1 MILVN
6 KLNNRKFNKIGFIGT
21 GIMAN
26 PMCVHP
32 LNSNYELY
40 IFNRSKEK
48 ASNLL
53 KLGAHWCSNP
63 KEVAL
68 KSELIITIVGFPE
81 DVTRVYFGPDGIFEG
96 IRPDTILIDMT
107 TSKPQIAIDIY
118 EKAKDKNAFSLDA
131 PVSGGQKGAIEG
143 KLAIMVGGQ
152 REIFDKVL
160 PIFNILGENISYMGK
175 AGAGQHTKMSNQI
188 LIASTMVGVVESLL
202 YGYKAGIN
210 LDEIINV
217 IGKGAAASWS
227 INNLGRKIANKNF
240 DPGFYIKH
248 FIKDMG
254 IALQEA
260 KNMNLSLPGLSL
272 VYQFYMSAK
281 AMGFE
286 NLGTQGLY
294 KVFERMN
301 DL

>member
-1 MILVN
+1 M
-6 KLNNRKFNKIGFIGT
+6 G
-21 GIMAN
+21 N
-26 PMCVHP
+26 PMCRHL

-40 IFNRSKEK
+40 IFNRSKKK
-48 ASNLL
+48 AQNLL
-53 KLGAHWCSNP
+53 ELGAHWSSNP

-68 KSELIITIVGFPE
+68 KSDLIVTILGFPK
-81 DVTRVYFGPDGIFEG
+81 DVTQVYFGPDGIFEG
-96 IRPDTILIDMT
+96 IKPNSILVDMT
-107 TSKPQIAIDIY
+107 TSKPQIAIDINK
-118 EKAKDKNAFSLDA
+118 KAKEKNASSLDA

-143 KLAIMVGGQ
+143 KLAIMVGGS
-152 REIFDKVL
+152 REIFDIIL
-160 PIFNILGENISYMGK
+160 PIFEILGNNIAYMGK

-188 LIASTMVGVVESLL
+188 LISSTMVGVVESLL

-210 LDEIINV
+210 LDDIINV

-227 INNLGRKIANKNF
+227 INNLGRQIASKNF

-260 KNMNLSLPGLSL
+260 QNMNLSLPGLSM

-301 DL
+301 NV

>member
-1 MILVN
+1 MGN
-6 KLNNRKFNKIGFIGT
+6 S
-21 GIMAN
+21 
-26 PMCVHP
+26 MCVHL

-48 ASNLL
+48 AQNLIE
-53 KLGAHWCSNP
+53 LGAHWCVNP
-63 KEVAL
+63 KEIAL
-68 KSELIITIVGFPE
+68 KSKLIITIVGFPK
-81 DVTRVYFGPDGIFEG
+81 DVTQVYFGPDGIFEG
-96 IRPDTILIDMT
+96 IQLNSILVDMT
-107 TSKPQIAIDIY
+107 TSKPQIAIEIY
-118 EKAKDKNAFSLDA
+118 EKAKEKEAYSLDA

-143 KLAIMVGGQ
+143 KLAIMVGGD
-152 REIFDKVL
+152 REIFDQIL
-160 PIFNILGENISYMGK
+160 PIFEILGDNIAYMGK
-175 AGAGQHTKMSNQI
+175 EGAGQHTKMSNQI

-210 LDEIINV
+210 LDDIINV

-227 INNLGRKIANKNF
+227 INNLGRQIASKNF

-301 DL
+301 NL

>member
-1 MILVN
+1 M
-6 KLNNRKFNKIGFIGT
+6 NNRKYNKIGFIGT
-21 GIMAN
+21 GIMGN
-26 PMCVHP
+26 PMCAHL

-40 IFNRSKEK
+40 VFNRSKEK
-48 ASNLL
+48 VLNLIE
-53 KLGAHWCSNP
+53 LGAHWCVNL

-68 KSELIITIVGFPE
+68 KSDLIITIVGFPK
-81 DVTRVYFGPDGIFEG
+81 DVTQVYFGPDGIFEG
-96 IRPDTILIDMT
+96 IKPHSILVDMT
-107 TSKPQIAIDIY
+107 TSKPQIAADIY
-118 EKAKDKNAFSLDA
+118 KKAKEKNSFSLDA

-152 REIFDKVL
+152 REIFDNVL
-160 PIFNILGENISYMGK
+160 PIFEILGDNIAYMGK

-210 LDEIINV
+210 LDDIINV

-227 INNLGRKIANKNF
+227 INNLGRQIACKNF

-260 KNMNLSLPGLSL
+260 KNMNLSLPGLSMA
-272 VYQFYMSAK
+272 YQFYISAK

-294 KVFERMN
+294 KVLEKMN
-301 DL
+301 NL

>member
-1 MILVN
+1 M
-6 KLNNRKFNKIGFIGT
+6 G
-21 GIMAN
+21 N
-26 PMCVHP
+26 PMSVHL

-40 IFNRSKEK
+40 IYNRSKDK
-48 ASNLL
+48 AQNLL

-63 KEVAL
+63 KEVAS
-68 KSELIITIVGFPE
+68 KSDLIITIVGFPE
-81 DVTRVYFGPDGIFEG
+81 DVIHVYFGSDGIFEG
-96 IRPDTILIDMT
+96 IKPDSILIDMT
-107 TSKPQIAIDIY
+107 TSKPQIAIEIY
-118 EKAKDKNAFSLDA
+118 EKAKEKNAFSLDA

-152 REIFDKVL
+152 REIFVNVL

-210 LDEIINV
+210 LDDIINV

-227 INNLGRKIANKNF
+227 INNLGRKIASKNF

-301 DL
+301 NL

>member
-1 MILVN
+1 
-6 KLNNRKFNKIGFIGT
+6 
-21 GIMAN
+21 
-26 PMCVHP
+26 
-32 LNSNYELY
+32 
-40 IFNRSKEK
+40 
-48 ASNLL
+48 
-53 KLGAHWCSNP
+53 
-63 KEVAL
+63 
-68 KSELIITIVGFPE
+68 
-81 DVTRVYFGPDGIFEG
+81 
-96 IRPDTILIDMT
+96 
-107 TSKPQIAIDIY
+107 
-118 EKAKDKNAFSLDA
+118 
-131 PVSGGQKGAIEG
+131 
-143 KLAIMVGGQ
+143 MVGGQ
-152 REIFDKVL
+152 RDIFDSVL
-160 PIFNILGENISYMGK
+160 PIFEILGDNIAYMGK

-210 LDEIINV
+210 LDDSINV

-227 INNLGRKIANKNF
+227 INNLGRQIASKNF

-281 AMGFE
+281 ALGFE

-301 DL
+301 NL

>member
-1 MILVN
+1 MT
-6 KLNNRKFNKIGFIGT
+6 NRKYNKIGFIGT
-21 GIMAN
+21 GIMGN
-26 PMCVHP
+26 PMCVHL

-40 IFNRSKEK
+40 IFNRSKDK
-48 ASNLL
+48 AQNLI

-81 DVTRVYFGPDGIFEG
+81 DVIHVYFAQNGIFEG
-96 IRPDTILIDMT
+96 IRPNSILVDMT
-107 TSKPQIAIDIY
+107 TSKPQIAMEIF
-118 EKAKDKNAFSLDA
+118 EKAIEKNVFSLDA

-227 INNLGRKIANKNF
+227 INKKKKKIA
-240 DPGFYIKH
+240 
-248 FIKDMG
+248 
-254 IALQEA
+254 
-260 KNMNLSLPGLSL
+260 SL
-272 VYQFYMSAK
+272 
-281 AMGFE
+281 
-286 NLGTQGLY
+286 
-294 KVFERMN
+294 
-301 DL
+301 

>member
-1 MILVN
+1 M
-6 KLNNRKFNKIGFIGT
+6 NNRKFNRIGFVGT
-21 GIMAN
+21 GIMGN
-26 PMCVHP
+26 PMCSH
-32 LNSNYELY
+32 LLKSNYNLN

-48 ASNLL
+48 AQNLL
-53 KLGAHWCSNP
+53 ELGARWCLNP

-68 KSELIITIVGFPE
+68 KSDLIITIVGFPK
-81 DVTRVYFGPDGIFEG
+81 DVSQVYFGPDGIFEG
-96 IRPDTILIDMT
+96 IKPNSVILDMT
-107 TSKPQIAIDIY
+107 TSKPQLAIEIY
-118 EKAKDKNAFSLDA
+118 EKAKEKEAFSLDA

-143 KLAIMVGGQ
+143 KLTIMVGGD
-152 REIFDKVL
+152 REIFNQIL
-160 PIFNILGENISYMGK
+160 PIFEILGDNIAYMGK
-175 AGAGQHTKMSNQI
+175 SGSGQHTKMSNQI

-210 LDEIINV
+210 LDDIINV

-227 INNLGRKIANKNF
+227 INNLGRQIARKNF

-294 KVFERMN
+294 KVFERLN
-301 DL
+301 NL

>member
-1 MILVN
+1 M
-6 KLNNRKFNKIGFIGT
+6 G
-21 GIMAN
+21 N
-26 PMCVHP
+26 PMCLHL

-48 ASNLL
+48 AQNLID
-53 KLGAHWCSNP
+53 LGANWCSNP

-68 KSELIITIVGFPE
+68 RSNLIITIVGFPK
-81 DVTRVYFGPDGIFEG
+81 DVTQVYFGTDGIFEG
-96 IRPDTILIDMT
+96 INPNSILVDMT
-107 TSKPQIAIDIY
+107 TSEPQIANEIY
-118 EKAKDKNAFSLDA
+118 KKAKEKKSFSLDA

-152 REIFDKVL
+152 REIFDTVL
-160 PIFNILGENISYMGK
+160 PIFEILGDNIVYMGK
-175 AGAGQHTKMSNQI
+175 EGAGQHTKMSNQI

-210 LDEIINV
+210 LDDIINV

-227 INNLGRKIANKNF
+227 INNLGRQIAKKNF

-301 DL
+301 NI

>member
-1 MILVN
+1 M
-6 KLNNRKFNKIGFIGT
+6 G
-21 GIMAN
+21 N
-26 PMCVHP
+26 PMCTHL

-40 IFNRSKEK
+40 VFNRSKEK
-48 ASNLL
+48 AQNLIE
-53 KLGAHWCSNP
+53 LGAHWCANP

-68 KSELIITIVGFPE
+68 NSKLIITIVGFPK
-81 DVTRVYFGPDGIFEG
+81 DVTQVYFGSDGLFEG
-96 IRPDTILIDMT
+96 IKPKSILVDMT
-107 TSKPQIAIDIY
+107 TSKPQIADEIY
-118 EKAKDKNAFSLDA
+118 KKAKEKNSYSLDA

-152 REIFDKVL
+152 RDIFDSVL
-160 PIFNILGENISYMGK
+160 PIFELLGDNIAYMGK

-210 LDEIINV
+210 LDDIINV

-227 INNLGRKIANKNF
+227 INNLGRQIASKNF

-301 DL
+301 NL

>member
-1 MILVN
+1 M
-6 KLNNRKFNKIGFIGT
+6 G
-21 GIMAN
+21 N
-26 PMCVHP
+26 PMCTHL

-40 IFNRSKEK
+40 VFNRSKEK
-48 ASNLL
+48 AKNLIE
-53 KLGAHWCSNP
+53 LGAHWCANP

-68 KSELIITIVGFPE
+68 NSKLIITIVGFPK
-81 DVTRVYFGPDGIFEG
+81 DITQVYFGSDGLFEG
-96 IRPDTILIDMT
+96 IKPKSILVDMT
-107 TSKPQIAIDIY
+107 TSKPQIADEIY
-118 EKAKDKNAFSLDA
+118 KKAKEKNSYSLDA

-152 REIFDKVL
+152 RDIFDSVL
-160 PIFNILGENISYMGK
+160 PIFEILGDNIAYMGK

-210 LDEIINV
+210 LDDIINV

-227 INNLGRKIANKNF
+227 INNLGRQIASKNF

-301 DL
+301 NL